1 MAVAVQSQRMIRW
14 KLRSVM
20 ADRKMT
26 AKRLAELMDVHRV
39 TVSGW
44 ANSDEIPNF
53 GDTNRTLNKLC
64 YLLNCTPNELIS
76 YTRDE
81 EVPQ

>member
-1 MAVAVQSQRMIRW
+1 MATTVLIKW

-26 AKRLAELMDVHRV
+26 ATKLADLMGVNRV

-44 ANSDEIPNF
+44 ANSDEVPAFRNF
-53 GDTNRTLNKLC
+53 NETMNQLC
-64 YLLNCTPNELIS
+64 KFLECTPAELIQ
-76 YTRDE
+76 YTPDE
-81 EVPQ
+81 DPKS

>member
-1 MAVAVQSQRMIRW
+1 MVTALIKW

-26 AKRLAELMDVHRV
+26 ATDLARLMGVNRV

-44 ANSDEIPNF
+44 ANSDDVPAFRDF
-53 GDTNRTLNKLC
+53 GQTLDQLC
-64 YLLNCTPNELIS
+64 THLNCEIEDLIQ
-76 YTRDE
+76 RIKD
-81 EVPQ
+81 

>member
-1 MAVAVQSQRMIRW
+1 MTATILIKW

-26 AKRLAELMDVHRV
+26 ATLLAELMNVNRV

-44 ANSDEIPNF
+44 ANSDEVPAFRNF
-53 GDTNRTLNKLC
+53 NKTLDQLC
-64 YLLNCTPNELIS
+64 SLLGCGVEDLIE
-76 YTRDE
+76 RDK
-81 EVPQ
+81 P

>member
-1 MAVAVQSQRMIRW
+1 MATSLAIKW

-26 AKRLAELMDVHRV
+26 ATRLADLMGINRV

-44 ANSDEIPNF
+44 ANSDEVPSFRNF
-53 GDTNRTLNKLC
+53 SETLDQLC
-64 YLLNCTPNELIS
+64 QHLNCSPADLIE
-76 YTRDE
+76 RKVE
-81 EVPQ
+81 A